1 MCQCISTISKYLL
14 YFVNIVTF
22 IIGFAFIVV
31 GSLIIS
37 DRSFVS
43 KLLSNQTEELDVEA
57 RIVTEDEIKSEL
69 DILFSYAGGIVVAVG
84 TFVIILSVIG
94 FVGLIKNSRCLLIL
108 YVFVITILTIAQTVA
123 IVLAAIYQDILS
135 KHLTEFLN
143 STLLHYG
150 DDRDIRGKWNWKMSK
165 LDCCGVTGWNDF
177 EYLNFTSNAKK
188 DALRLCCNS
197 KQSNVKCQDLSFD
210 DLNSD
215 NTKPGCSLTAFQAFK
230 DHYYADIAA
239 VTFLIIAN
247 GLAIAAAL
255 GMTND
260 EEDKEEEY
268 DGHFDDKYRPE
279 RSRKDSTMNNLQSL
293 SQMRNPGI
301 PMSRDSC
308 FE

>member
-14 YFVNIVTF
+14 YFVNSITF

-43 KLLSNQTEELDVEA
+43 KLLSNQTEELDVAA

-84 TFVIILSVIG
+84 TFVVILSVIG
-94 FVGLIKNSRCLLIL
+94 FFGLFKNSRCLLML
-108 YVFVITILTIAQTVA
+108 YVFVITILTFAQTVA
-123 IVLAAIYQDILS
+123 IVLAAVYQDLLNE
-135 KHLTEFLN
+135 HLTEFLN
-143 STLLHYG
+143 STLSHYG

-165 LDCCGVTGWNDF
+165 LDCCGVTGWDDF
-177 EYLNFTSNAKK
+177 QSLNISSNAKK
-188 DALRLCCNS
+188 DAVKKCCNS
-197 KQSNVKCQDLSFD
+197 KLSNVKCQDLSFD
-210 DLNSD
+210 DLNSE
-215 NTKPGCSLTAFQAFK
+215 NTKPGCSLTAFDAFRN
-230 DHYYADIAA
+230 HYYADIAA

-255 GMTND
+255 GMTNN
-260 EEDKEEEY
+260 EVDKEEEY
-268 DGHFDDKYRPE
+268 DGHFDDKYLPE
-279 RSRKDSTMNNLQSL
+279 RSRKDSTMNNLQNL

-301 PMSRDSC
+301 PISRDSC

>member
-1 MCQCISTISKYLL
+1 MCQCIVTISKYLL
-14 YFVNIVTF
+14 YAVNVITF
-22 IIGFAFIVV
+22 LIGLATTVV
-31 GSLIIS
+31 GCLIIS

-43 KLLSNQTEELDVEA
+43 KLLSNQTKELDVEA

-69 DILFSYAGGIVVAVG
+69 DILFSYAGGILYTVG
-84 TFVIILSVIG
+84 TFVVIFSVIG
-94 FVGLIKNSRCLLIL
+94 FVSLIKNSRCLLIL

-123 IVLAAIYQDILS
+123 IVLVAVYQDLLNE
-135 KHLTEFLN
+135 HLTEFLN

-177 EYLNFTSNAKK
+177 ESLNFTSNAKK
-188 DALRLCCNS
+188 DAVRLCCYS
-197 KQSNVKCQDLSFD
+197 KQSNLKCQDLSFD

-215 NTKPGCSLTAFQAFK
+215 NTKPGCSLTAFQTFK

-260 EEDKEEEY
+260 EKDKEEEY
-268 DGHFDDKYRPE
+268 DGHFDDKYLPE
-279 RSRKDSTMNNLQSL
+279 KSRKDSTMNNLQNL
-293 SQMRNPGI
+293 TQMRNPGI
-301 PMSRDSC
+301 PISRDSC